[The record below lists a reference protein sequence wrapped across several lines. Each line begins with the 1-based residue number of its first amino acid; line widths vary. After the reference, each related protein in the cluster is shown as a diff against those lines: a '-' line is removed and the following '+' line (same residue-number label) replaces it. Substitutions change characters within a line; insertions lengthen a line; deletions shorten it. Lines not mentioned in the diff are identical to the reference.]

1 MKAFDLQV
9 TGSLVVTGS
18 IKTTDGTF
26 ILSGSDSNA
35 SSSFSSRIT
44 TNESNMTLATA
55 SIAALT
61 ASISRLNT
69 EISTDDTDMNLA
81 TASIAAITSSIS
93 SIRTDMTLAT
103 ASITSNETNMTLAT
117 ASIALNESNMTLATA
132 SIAAITASLGQPVNT
147 DSNVT
152 FNNINS
158 TGTITAVEVH
168 TTFVSSSIAVASG
181 SNNFGDED
189 SDHHSFTGSL
199 SVSGS
204 VTVASAGDLFVNENI
219 RHLGDTDTRIRFLD
233 DNLVLYAGNENH
245 IDISTSGV
253 TFGEDILVPEYIK
266 HVGDTDTFMR
276 FTDNTVSFAA
286 GNTTPLVLAATGGTG
301 VSMQGNVAIGDG
313 HTPTN
318 TLHIKRPGSSYTA
331 TSLAESTQGIGFWR
345 LQPDGTDENSLYA
358 SSISGYRVALQVS
371 GSSNNDLSLQ
381 PFAGKVV
388 IGATSP
394 ITVVGF
400 NPPKFSVEGTAFT
413 GVMSVIEH
421 QNDISGGVV
430 TIGKSRGT
438 STGAVTILQDNDIA
452 GRLVFVGADGVDFR
466 TNLAEIRATVNGT
479 PGANS
484 IPSEL
489 DFMVNDGLQ
498 NDAVQKMKIDAKGVL
513 STASGSAVS
522 YNAERTRNYQEG
534 HNIVLDR
541 AEVQTEDP
549 TGNFDYH
556 LMKQFI
562 ATKSGTFRMK
572 WFAKNQSGAQYWG
585 WLIARNYGF
594 NTNQTPTG
602 SDGSSGGQKMV
613 LLDQGGSSLSNPG
626 YFATGLDSGNSASV
640 HNYREFNVQVTD
652 VVPGDTIGLWMKVT
666 NGSGGVV
673 EGTGQD
679 LFCKDFQ
686 VLSVSPTI
694 ETNAVLSGSIAI
706 PDLSTSR
713 FYIGTGD
720 GSSKF
725 TLLEDKD
732 TYAALITQQQGN
744 GKCLFLN
751 SSASDEA
758 SNQELFRC
766 STDGQADRF
775 TVYNNGKVVVNA
787 SQVHAGSSDIRV
799 KKNITEISGSLN
811 KLKQMRGVTFNWKTQ
826 EETTGSYDFKW
837 NNLDTRTQYGMIAQE
852 IETQYPE
859 LITSGSDTIKSVY
872 YEGFIGVLVQG
883 IKDLTTKVETLEAQM
898 AQVSGS
904 N

>member
-69 EISTDDTDMNLA
+69 EISTDDTDM
-81 TASIAAITSSIS
+81 
-93 SIRTDMTLAT
+93 
-103 ASITSNETNMTLAT
+103 
-117 ASIALNESNMTLATA
+117 TLATA
-132 SIAAITASLGQPVNT
+132 SIAAITASVSRIDSEIDTNAANITLATASIAAITASVSTLKSNVGQELNT
-147 DSNVT
+147 DSDVQFADIT
-152 FNNINS
+152 S

-168 TTFVSSSIAVASG
+168 TTFVSSSIAVSSG
-181 SNNFGDED
+181 SNNFGDT
-189 SDHHSFTGSL
+189 SGDHHSFTGSL

-204 VTVASAGDLFVNENI
+204 LSVTAGGALTTNGAFTS
-219 RHLGDTDTRIRFLD
+219 LGID
-233 DNLVLYAGNENH
+233 DNADATAITIASNERITIGGADGNQLTINDGGTTNSV
-245 IDISTSGV
+245 IQFQQNDSAKAMIGW
-253 TFGEDILVPEYIK
+253 
-266 HVGDTDTFMR
+266 
-276 FTDNTVSFAA
+276 DNTSPGTLKLNATTSAFADNAHLVISSSGYVGIGTESPASQLHVENDQNAYTRVTIKNDNAGSSAQVQTNYVSDKGEF
-286 GNTTPLVLAATGGTG
+286 
-301 VSMQGNVAIGDG
+301 NVGIVGDG
-313 HTPTN
+313 HSLDGAAIHWNTANSNMIFATN
-318 TLHIKRPGSSYTA
+318 NTERMRI
-331 TSLAESTQGIGFWR
+331 
-345 LQPDGTDENSLYA
+345 DNS
-358 SSISGYRVALQVS
+358 
-371 GSSNNDLSLQ
+371 
-381 PFAGKVV
+381 GKVT
-388 IGATSP
+388 IGATTILSE
-394 ITVVGF
+394 VVGY
-400 NPPKFSVEGTAFT
+400 NPFKLGIEGTGFT
-413 GVMSVIEH
+413 GGLYAIEH
-421 QNDISGGVV
+421 QNDISGGVIAV
-430 TIGKSRGT
+430 GKSRGT

-534 HNIVLDR
+534 HTIVLDR

-626 YFATGLDSGNSASV
+626 YFATGLDSGNSSSV
-640 HNYREFNVQVTD
+640 HAYREFNVQVTD

-686 VLSVSPTI
+686 ILSVSPTI
-694 ETNAVLSGSIAI
+694 ETNAVLSGSISI
-706 PDLSTSR
+706 PDLTNSR